1 MTTMMMMFPSDP
13 ASLNIKIFG
22 KFEELLKQHLSA
34 PYPMVYP
41 GNSYKNPMGSTTVNT
56 GAQW

>member
-1 MTTMMMMFPSDP
+1 MMMMFPSDP